1 MVHTSIS
8 NPCRGGTG
16 PPTRKYATHSNG
28 IEDEGGGWVTSPEGA
43 LEKLLGGERQEAEG
57 HGQGPGGVVVL
68 AALGA
73 SNKSDQSALLM
84 E

>member
-8 NPCRGGTG
+8 NPCSGGTG
-16 PPTRKYATHSNG
+16 PPTTKYATHSNR
-28 IEDEGGGWVTSPEGA
+28 IEDEGGWWVTSPEGA
-43 LEKLLGGERQEAEG
+43 LEKLLGGKRQEAEG
-57 HGQGPGGVVVL
+57 HGQGPGGVVL